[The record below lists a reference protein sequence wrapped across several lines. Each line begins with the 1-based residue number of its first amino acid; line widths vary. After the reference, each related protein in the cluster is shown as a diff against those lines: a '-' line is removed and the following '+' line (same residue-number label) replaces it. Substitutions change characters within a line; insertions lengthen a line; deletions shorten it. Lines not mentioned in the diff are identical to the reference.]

1 MKTEQSITEN
11 IEYRLAQI
19 RKWNPVVNAI
29 VSMRDENDILNE
41 ALLKEKLPNNSRGAL
56 HGEIIAVKDLANAKG
71 FPTTQGSPIFA
82 NKIAVHDDLIVARMR
97 AAGAIIIGKTNT
109 PELGLG
115 SNTFNSVFGIT
126 KNPYNLSKSA
136 GGSSGG
142 AAVALA
148 CDMVKYADG
157 SDMMGSL
164 RNPAAW
170 NNVYGMRPTWG
181 LVPSEPMDDLYLHK
195 LSTSGPMAKDPNNLA
210 ILLRVLAGKDKRQPN
225 GVPFFDINVPLRARS
240 LKNKRIISFMRWDL
254 PFEDETKDLTEQAL
268 KKFEELGAFVE
279 VIDLPMPM
287 EKVWEAWITLRSW
300 SISNSLSEEFQDP
313 IKRKLMKKPLI
324 WEIMRGQ
331 SLNIE
336 EIVEASKIRS
346 EWFKEMALLLDK
358 YDAAVL
364 PSTQVQPFNIEEEY
378 PEFISNKRMD
388 TYHRWMEVVVP
399 ASLIGLPAINL
410 PAGFC
415 KNGLPF
421 GIQLI
426 GKQFSDNNLLNIAES
441 WHRATLLPE
450 KYPPNFAN

>member
-1 MKTEQSITEN
+1 MKTKQSITEN

-41 ALLKEKLPNNSRGAL
+41 ALLKEKLPNNNRGAL

-195 LSTSGPMAKDPNNLA
+195 LSTSGPMAKDPNDLA

-450 KYPPNFAN
+450 KYPPIFAN

>member
-41 ALLKEKLPNNSRGAL
+41 ALLKEKQPNNSRGAL

-82 NKIAVHDDLIVARMR
+82 NKIAIHDDLIVARMR

>member
-41 ALLKEKLPNNSRGAL
+41 ALLKEKQPNNSRGAL

-82 NKIAVHDDLIVARMR
+82 NKIAIHDDLIVARMR

-195 LSTSGPMAKDPNNLA
+195 LSTSGPMAKDPNDLA
-210 ILLRVLAGKDKRQPN
+210 ILLGVLAGKDKRQPN

-240 LKNKRIISFMRWDL
+240 LKNKRIIFFMRWDL
-254 PFEDETKDLTEQAL
+254 PFEDEIRDLTEQAL

-336 EIVEASKIRS
+336 DIVEASKIRS

-426 GKQFSDNNLLNIAES
+426 GKQFSDNNLLNMAES

>member
-1 MKTEQSITEN
+1 LKAKQSITEN

-195 LSTSGPMAKDPNNLA
+195 LSTSGPMAKDPNDLA

-426 GKQFSDNNLLNIAES
+426 GKQFSDNSLLNIAES

-450 KYPPNFAN
+450 KYPPTFAN

>member
-41 ALLKEKLPNNSRGAL
+41 AFLKEKQPNNSRGAL

-82 NKIAVHDDLIVARMR
+82 NKIAIHDDLIVARMR

-148 CDMVKYADG
+148 CDMLKYADG

-181 LVPSEPMDDLYLHK
+181 LVPSEPVNDLYFHK
-195 LSTSGPMAKDPNNLA
+195 LSTIGPMAKNPNDLA

-346 EWFKEMALLLDK
+346 EWFKEMALLLGK
-358 YDAAVL
+358 FDAAVL

-441 WHRATLLPE
+441 WHRATLFPA
-450 KYPPNFAN
+450 KYPPIFAN

>member
-41 ALLKEKLPNNSRGAL
+41 AHLKEKLPSNRRGPL

-82 NKIAVHDDLIVARMR
+82 NKIAIHDDLIVARMR

-148 CDMVKYADG
+148 CDMLKYADG

-181 LVPSEPMDDLYLHK
+181 LVPSEPINDLYFHK
-195 LSTSGPMAKDPNNLA
+195 LSTIGPMAKNPNDLA
-210 ILLRVLAGKDKRQPN
+210 ILLRVLAGKDERQPN

-346 EWFKEMALLLDK
+346 EWFKEMALLLGK
-358 YDAAVL
+358 FDAAVL

>member
-1 MKTEQSITEN
+1 MKVEQSITEK
-11 IEYRLAQI
+11 IEFRLAQI
-19 RKWNPVVNAI
+19 RKWNPEVNAI
-29 VSMRDENDILNE
+29 VSMRRENEILDDAYN
-41 ALLKEKLPNNSRGAL
+41 KEKLAAEERGSL
-56 HGEIIAVKDLANAKG
+56 HGEIIAIKDLANAKG
-71 FPTTQGSPIFA
+71 FRTTQGSPIFA
-82 NKIAVHDDLIVARMR
+82 NEIASHDDLIVARMR
-97 AAGAIIIGKTNT
+97 AAGAIVIGKTNT

-115 SNTFNSVFGIT
+115 SNTFNPVFGVT

-181 LVPSEPMDDLYLHK
+181 LVPSEPSDDLYLHK
-195 LSTSGPMAKDPNNLA
+195 LSTTGPMAKNPRDLA
-210 ILLRVLAGKDKRQPN
+210 TLLGVMAGKDERQPN
-225 GVPFFDINVPLRARS
+225 GVPFFEVDISLKDRS
-240 LKNKRIISFMRWDL
+240 LQNKRIVSFMRWDL
-254 PFEDETKDLTEQAL
+254 PLEEGIRDLTEKSL
-268 KKFEELGAFVE
+268 KKFEELGASVE
-279 VIDLPMPM
+279 VIDLPMSM

-300 SISNSLSEEFQDP
+300 SISNSLFKEFNDP
-313 IKRKLMKKPLI
+313 EKRKLMKKPLI
-324 WEIMRGQ
+324 WEITRGL
-331 SLNIE
+331 SLKSD
-336 EIVEASKIRS
+336 EIVQASKTRS
-346 EWFKEMALLLDK
+346 EWFKKMACVLDR

-364 PSTQVQPFNIEEEY
+364 PSTQVQPFSIKKEY
-378 PEFISNKRMD
+378 PEFISNYPMD
-388 TYHRWMEVVVP
+388 TYHRWMQVVVP

-415 KNGLPF
+415 KNKLPF

-441 WHRATLLPE
+441 WHRITGFSE
-450 KYPPNFAN
+450 KYPPFL

>member
-1 MKTEQSITEN
+1 LKTEQSITEN

-41 ALLKEKLPNNSRGAL
+41 ALLKEKQPNNSRGAL

-82 NKIAVHDDLIVARMR
+82 NKIAIHDDLIVARMR

-148 CDMVKYADG
+148 CDMLKYADG

-181 LVPSEPMDDLYLHK
+181 LVPSEPINDLYFHK
-195 LSTSGPMAKDPNNLA
+195 LSTIGPMAK
-210 ILLRVLAGKDKRQPN
+210 
-225 GVPFFDINVPLRARS
+225 
-240 LKNKRIISFMRWDL
+240 
-254 PFEDETKDLTEQAL
+254 
-268 KKFEELGAFVE
+268 
-279 VIDLPMPM
+279 
-287 EKVWEAWITLRSW
+287 TL
-300 SISNSLSEEFQDP
+300 
-313 IKRKLMKKPLI
+313 LI
-324 WEIMRGQ
+324 W
-331 SLNIE
+331 
-336 EIVEASKIRS
+336 
-346 EWFKEMALLLDK
+346 
-358 YDAAVL
+358 
-364 PSTQVQPFNIEEEY
+364 
-378 PEFISNKRMD
+378 
-388 TYHRWMEVVVP
+388 
-399 ASLIGLPAINL
+399 
-410 PAGFC
+410 
-415 KNGLPF
+415 
-421 GIQLI
+421 
-426 GKQFSDNNLLNIAES
+426 QF
-441 WHRATLLPE
+441 
-450 KYPPNFAN
+450 Y

>member
-41 ALLKEKLPNNSRGAL
+41 ALLKEKQPNNSRGAL

-82 NKIAVHDDLIVARMR
+82 NKIAIHDDLIVARMR

-450 KYPPNFAN
+450 KYPPIFAN

>member
-41 ALLKEKLPNNSRGAL
+41 ALLKEKLPNNNRGAL

-82 NKIAVHDDLIVARMR
+82 NKIAIHDDLIVARMR

>member
-1 MKTEQSITEN
+1 MKTKQSITEN

-82 NKIAVHDDLIVARMR
+82 NKIAIHDDLIVARMR

-300 SISNSLSEEFQDP
+300 SISNSLSQEFQDP

-450 KYPPNFAN
+450 KYPPIFAN

>member
-1 MKTEQSITEN
+1 MKTKQSITEN

-82 NKIAVHDDLIVARMR
+82 NKIAIHDDLIVARMR

-195 LSTSGPMAKDPNNLA
+195 LSTSGPMAKDPNDLA
-210 ILLRVLAGKDKRQPN
+210 ILLGVLAGKDKRQPN

-346 EWFKEMALLLDK
+346 EWFKEMALLLGK
-358 YDAAVL
+358 FDAAVL

-450 KYPPNFAN
+450 KYPPIFAN

>member
-41 ALLKEKLPNNSRGAL
+41 ALVKEKLPNNSRGAL

-82 NKIAVHDDLIVARMR
+82 NKIAIHDDLIVARMR

-225 GVPFFDINVPLRARS
+225 GVPFFDINVPLSARS

-346 EWFKEMALLLDK
+346 EWFKEMALLLGK
-358 YDAAVL
+358 FDAAVL

-426 GKQFSDNNLLNIAES
+426 GKQFSDNSLLNIAES

>member
-41 ALLKEKLPNNSRGAL
+41 ALLKEKQPNNSRGAL

-82 NKIAVHDDLIVARMR
+82 NKIAIHDDLIVARMR

-346 EWFKEMALLLDK
+346 EWFKEMALLLGK
-358 YDAAVL
+358 FDAAVL
-364 PSTQVQPFNIEEEY
+364 PSTQVQPFNIKEEY

-450 KYPPNFAN
+450 KYPPIFAN

>member
-1 MKTEQSITEN
+1 LKTEQSITEN

-41 ALLKEKLPNNSRGAL
+41 ALLKEKQPNNSRGAL

-82 NKIAVHDDLIVARMR
+82 NKIAIHDDLIVARMR

-450 KYPPNFAN
+450 KYPPIFAN